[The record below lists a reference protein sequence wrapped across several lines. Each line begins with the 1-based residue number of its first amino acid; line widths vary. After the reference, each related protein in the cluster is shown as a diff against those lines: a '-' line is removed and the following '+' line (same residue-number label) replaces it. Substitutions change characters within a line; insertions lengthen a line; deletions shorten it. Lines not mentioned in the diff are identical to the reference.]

1 LNFSAFNS
9 TEANESKED
18 EKGEEAEDKAAGA
31 ESEPLKASRV
41 SRRAGAGDFSTRA
54 AGGSVK
60 PGVER
65 SGTPGTLIEKQS
77 PRSGRQRLC
86 EKRLMP
92 SEYP

>member
-41 SRRAGAGDFSTRA
+41 SRRAGAGDFSTRF
-54 AGGSVK
+54 AG
-60 PGVER
+60 
-65 SGTPGTLIEKQS
+65 
-77 PRSGRQRLC
+77 
-86 EKRLMP
+86 
-92 SEYP
+92 